1 MKWFNNL
8 KIAKKLIFTFLI
20 LSLITAFIGY
30 EGISNMNTIN
40 SMLKSLYENETLG
53 ISYIK
58 EANINLS
65 DFDKAESNFLN
76 STNQAERD
84 KYFGEMNDLEKELK
98 EKIEKAKPL
107 VHDTREAE
115 LIKQFDDEWSA
126 YKNIVNKVVS
136 IAKTESFA
144 DKHQSTQIAR
154 NEGQA
159 QSDKIDL

>member
-8 KIAKKLIFTFLI
+8 KIAKKLIFTFII
-20 LSLITAFIGY
+20 LSFITAFVGY

-76 STNQAERD
+76 SANQTE
-84 KYFGEMNDLEKELK
+84 
-98 EKIEKAKPL
+98 EKIF
-107 VHDTREAE
+107 
-115 LIKQFDDEWSA
+115 Q
-126 YKNIVNKVVS
+126 
-136 IAKTESFA
+136 
-144 DKHQSTQIAR
+144 
-154 NEGQA
+154 
-159 QSDKIDL
+159 